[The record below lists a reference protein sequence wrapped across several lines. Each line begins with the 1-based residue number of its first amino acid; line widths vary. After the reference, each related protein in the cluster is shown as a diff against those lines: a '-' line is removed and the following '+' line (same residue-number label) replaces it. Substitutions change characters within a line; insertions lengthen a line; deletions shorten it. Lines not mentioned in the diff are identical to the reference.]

1 MSFPEPHLKDK
12 ARNGADSQEQGPL
25 AQEALL
31 RAEEYKP
38 WGPPPEVS
46 GKYGIGIVGNGTI
59 VQIAHLPAYRK
70 MGYNVVGLCDV
81 VEETTRSVAQ
91 KFDVPYWTTN
101 LDDLLARD
109 DVKVIDLAVHANMRL
124 PLVERIAAAGKNIL
138 SQKPFAMN
146 LQDAEKMVEICERSG
161 VTIMVNQQARWAP
174 AHRALKV
181 LIDKGVLGEVSSVV
195 HMHRSFQ
202 DIPGSWYV
210 NLKDFNL
217 MDHGIHYIDLTRYF
231 TGKTPTRVKATT
243 ANMPGQVAVSPMMYS
258 ILCEYAPEDNLMAT
272 VHFNNIV
279 ESPRTHEYTWYV
291 DGTKGSAVAT
301 HERVTIALRETPDDI
316 HVVKLQGTWFYDAFG
331 ASMGEMLRA
340 LNEGRQP
347 LTAARDNLETI
358 RLANAALISSNT
370 GKAIDLRTQQPV

>member
-12 ARNGADSQEQGPL
+12 AKSDVEPVSQGV
-25 AQEALL
+25 LL

-38 WGPPPEVS
+38 SGPPTEVS
-46 GKYGIGIVGNGTI
+46 SNFGIGIVGNGTI

-70 MGYNVVGLCDV
+70 MGYKVVGLCDV
-81 VEETTRSVAQ
+81 VEETTRSVAA
-91 KFDVPYWTTN
+91 KFDVPFWTTN
-101 LDDLLARD
+101 LDDLLAMD
-109 DVKVIDLAVHANMRL
+109 EVKVIDLAVHANMRL

-146 LQDAEKMVEICERSG
+146 LQDAERMVEICDRAG

-181 LIDKGVLGEVSSVV
+181 LIDKGALGDVISVV

-258 ILCEYAPEDNLMAT
+258 ILCEYELDVNLMST
-272 VHFNNIV
+272 IHFNNIV
-279 ESPRTHEYTWYV
+279 ESPRTHEYTWYI

-301 HERVTIALRETPDDI
+301 HERVTIALRDTPDDI
-316 HVVKLQGTWFYDAFG
+316 HVVKLQGTWFFDAFG
-331 ASMGEMLRA
+331 ASMGEMLSA
-340 LNEGRQP
+340 LHEGRQP

-370 GKAIDLRTQQPV
+370 GKAIDLRTQQPA